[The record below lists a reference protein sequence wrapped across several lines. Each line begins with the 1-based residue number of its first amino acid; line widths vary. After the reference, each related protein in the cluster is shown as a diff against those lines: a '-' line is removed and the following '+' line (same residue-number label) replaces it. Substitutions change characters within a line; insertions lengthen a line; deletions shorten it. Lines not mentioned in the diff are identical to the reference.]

1 MNINSIYKYIFI
13 DITINSIH
21 TYIHTYTYIYIYM
34 CMRVYIYI
42 RKARICSRAQG
53 RPRGA
58 AGGGARAA
66 LYY

>member
-21 TYIHTYTYIYIYM
+21 TYIHTHIYIYI
-34 CMRVYIYI
+34 CVCVYIYI